1 VIVLEVKKR
10 YALINCNVISGKLDS
25 VISRN
30 NTILIEG
37 SRIHKIGSSDEV
49 KIPDGYSV
57 IDLQNKYVMPGLINA
72 HVHLFGSGKPMKAL
86 SGGNAQR
93 RLLKFLGTNLGLKI
107 LDKIVAQNARTELY
121 SGVTT
126 VRSVGDFYY
135 SDVRLRDNIEAGKI
149 LGPRLIV
156 SGPAIAVTGGHGY
169 GSFAVTSDSPWE
181 GRKCVRKNIYE
192 QVDFIKICVTGG
204 VTDARRVGDAGR
216 LEMTVEE
223 VAAICD
229 EAHKIGYL
237 VAAHIE
243 SKEGIRTAL
252 KGGVDTI
259 EHGSCLDDEIIGLFK
274 NNPSSLRGYSAL
286 ITTISPALPLYGLP
300 ASVTK
305 LNKVSTQNSKIILE
319 GMLAGTKQA
328 LEAGIKVG
336 LGTDASCPFVTQ
348 YNTWRELEYIIK
360 YVGVRPQRAI
370 YNATYGNA
378 EILGIDKE
386 TGTIEE
392 GKSAD
397 ILVLDANPYES
408 IRVLS
413 QPKMIFARGDIID
426 NPRIE
431 KISTIDDVI
440 DKIKL

>member
-204 VTDARRVGDAGR
+204 VTD
-216 LEMTVEE
+216 
-223 VAAICD
+223 
-229 EAHKIGYL
+229 